1 MPISGAGG
9 RHGGGVQESFLST
22 EHLPAAERY
31 AWWQET
37 VAGSSTP
44 TAITSPFRTDFRA
57 SSRQLHLGPARISV
71 LCYPPMEVHRSAALI
86 RRSDPGS
93 YHLAYAV
100 HGGRSMEFGRS
111 IAHCR
116 EGEFLFHD
124 SSHPYRARS
133 TGDGDGDTRR
143 FIHVDLPR
151 EVLALPRRLLDG
163 LVGTSLPGA
172 TGPGALL
179 AGYLRQTTVQDAP
192 TSEQRAARLG
202 TVTVDLLTA
211 LLAHHLDAVE
221 AAEQRHPTQTLLAS
235 ACAFID
241 QHLADPTLSTA
252 KVASAHHIA
261 PRTLQ
266 LAFQHHG
273 ESVSAWIR
281 RRRLERCRRDLA
293 EPLLDGQSIEA
304 VATRWGFRYPQAFS
318 RAFRS
323 AYGESPRDCRE
334 RHRALRRTHR

>member
-1 MPISGAGG
+1 M
-9 RHGGGVQESFLST
+9 QESLLST

-71 LCYPPMEVHRSAALI
+71 LSYPPMEVHRSAALI

-100 HGGRSMEFGRS
+100 HGGRSMESGRTT
-111 IAHCR
+111 AHCR

-124 SSHPYRARS
+124 SSRPYRARS
-133 TGDGDGDTRR
+133 TGDCDTRR

-151 EVLALPRRLLDG
+151 EVLALPRRVLDR
-163 LVGTSLPGA
+163 LVGSAMPGA

-179 AGYLRQTTVQDAP
+179 AGYLRQTTLQDAP
-192 TSEQRAARLG
+192 ASEQGAVRLG
-202 TVTVDLLTA
+202 TVTVDLVTA
-211 LLAHHLDAVE
+211 LLADHLDE
-221 AAEQRHPTQTLLAS
+221 APERRQPTQTLLAS
-235 ACAFID
+235 ACVYID
-241 QHLADPTLSTA
+241 QHLADPTLSTE

-266 LAFQHHG
+266 LAFQRHG

-304 VATRWGFRYPQAFS
+304 VAARWGFRYPQAFS

-323 AYGESPRDCRE
+323 AYGESPRDHRE
-334 RHRALRRTHR
+334 RHRARRRTDQ